1 MINLIYLI
9 ISDIKISLRKKNE
22 SIISILFFIFSI
34 LILPLIFQGDQNF
47 LKNFLIGIIWFLTLL
62 TIIFSVEK
70 LFEDDYKDGVLDQI
84 YLSGTPLETIFLSKS
99 LSTWIL
105 TCLPIIILSPL
116 LLLLFNLQTEKLI
129 NVFMSLLIGTPI
141 LCMIG
146 AVTSALVLGFNKG
159 SSVISLITLP
169 LYIPVLIFGIEASNS
184 ETIFNQIS
192 QEFKILI
199 GYLLIVVAVSPWI
212 GGLALR
218 LKYRQ

>member
-1 MINLIYLI
+1 MLDFFNLI

-34 LILPLIFQGDQNF
+34 LILPIIFQGDQIII
-47 LKNFLIGIIWFLTLL
+47 KKFLIGIIWFLTLL

-70 LFEDDYKDGVLDQI
+70 LFEQDYEDGILDQI
-84 YLSGTPLETIFLSKS
+84 YLSGIPLETIFLAKS
-99 LSTWIL
+99 LTIWII

-116 LLLLFNLQTEKLI
+116 LVLLFNLQADKLI
-129 NVFMSLLIGTPI
+129 NIFIALLIGTPI

-146 AVTSALVLGFNKG
+146 TVTSALVLGFNKG
-159 SSVISLITLP
+159 SSIISLITLP

-184 ETIFNQIS
+184 EIILNEIS

-199 GYLLIVVAVSPWI
+199 GYLLIVIAVSPWI

-218 LKYRQ
+218 LKYR

>member
-1 MINLIYLI
+1 MTGVGH
-9 ISDIKISLRKKNE
+9 KK
-22 SIISILFFIFSI
+22 SKLATFPI
-34 LILPLIFQGDQNF
+34 ILPLIFQGDQNI
-47 LKNFLIGIIWFLTLL
+47 LKEFLIGIIWFLTLL

-70 LFEDDYKDGVLDQI
+70 LFENDYEDGVLDQI
-84 YLSGTPLETIFLSKS
+84 YISGIPLETIFLSKS
-99 LSTWIL
+99 LSIWII

-116 LLLLFNLQTEKLI
+116 LLLLFNLQTEKLV

-141 LCMIG
+141 LCLIG

-159 SSVISLITLP
+159 SSIISLITLP

-184 ETIFNQIS
+184 EIIFNQIS

-199 GYLLIVVAVSPWI
+199 GYLLIVIAVSPWI

-218 LKYRQ
+218 LKYR

>member
-1 MINLIYLI
+1 MLDFFNLI

-22 SIISILFFIFSI
+22 SIISILFFIFSV
-34 LILPLIFQGDQNF
+34 LILPIIFQGDQNI
-47 LKNFLIGIIWFLTLL
+47 LKKFLIGIIWFLTLL

-70 LFEDDYKDGVLDQI
+70 LFENDYENGVLDQI
-84 YLSGTPLETIFLSKS
+84 YISGIPLETIFLSKS
-99 LSTWIL
+99 LSIWII

-116 LLLLFNLQTEKLI
+116 LLLLFNLETDKLI
-129 NVFMSLLIGTPI
+129 NIFVSLLIGTPI
-141 LCMIG
+141 LCLIG

-184 ETIFNQIS
+184 GIIFNGIG

-199 GYLLIVVAVSPWI
+199 GYLLIVIAVSPWI
-212 GGLALR
+212 GGLALK
-218 LKYRQ
+218 LKYR

>member
-1 MINLIYLI
+1 MLNFFNLII
-9 ISDIKISLRKKNE
+9 TDIKISLRKKNE
-22 SIISILFFIFSI
+22 SIISVLFFLFSI
-34 LILPLIFQGDQNF
+34 LILPLVFQGDQEILKRF
-47 LKNFLIGIIWFLTLL
+47 LVGIIWFLTLL

-70 LFEDDYKDGVLDQI
+70 LFENDYEDGMLDQI
-84 YLSGTPLETIFLSKS
+84 YISGIPLETIFLSKS
-99 LSTWIL
+99 LSIWII

-116 LLLLFNLQTEKLI
+116 LLLLFNIQTEKLANI
-129 NVFMSLLIGTPI
+129 FMSLLIGTPI

-159 SSVISLITLP
+159 SSIISLITLP

-184 ETIFNQIS
+184 EIIFNQIG

-218 LKYRQ
+218 LKYR

>member
-1 MINLIYLI
+1 MLDFFNLI

-34 LILPLIFQGDQNF
+34 LILPIIFQGDQIII
-47 LKNFLIGIIWFLTLL
+47 KKFLIGIIWFLTLL

-70 LFEDDYKDGVLDQI
+70 LFEQDYEDGILDQI
-84 YLSGTPLETIFLSKS
+84 YLSGIPLETIFLAKS
-99 LSTWIL
+99 LTIWII

-116 LLLLFNLQTEKLI
+116 LVLLFNLQADKLI
-129 NVFMSLLIGTPI
+129 NIFIALLIGTPI

-146 AVTSALVLGFNKG
+146 TVTSALVLGFNKG
-159 SSVISLITLP
+159 SSIISLITLP
-169 LYIPVLIFGIEASNS
+169 LYIPFLIFGIEASNS
-184 ETIFNQIS
+184 EIILNEIS

-199 GYLLIVVAVSPWI
+199 GYLLIVIAVSPWI

-218 LKYRQ
+218 LKYR

>member
-1 MINLIYLI
+1 MSNFFNLII
-9 ISDIKISLRKKNE
+9 TDIKISLRKKNE
-22 SIISILFFIFSI
+22 SIISILFFLFSI
-34 LILPLIFQGDQNF
+34 LILPLIFQGDQDI
-47 LKNFLIGIIWFLTLL
+47 LKKFLIGIIWFLTLL

-70 LFEDDYKDGVLDQI
+70 LFENDYEDGVLDQI
-84 YLSGTPLETIFLSKS
+84 YISGIPLETIFFSKS
-99 LSTWIL
+99 LSIWII

-116 LLLLFNLQTEKLI
+116 LLLLFNVQTEKLANI
-129 NVFMSLLIGTPI
+129 FMSLLIGTPI

-159 SSVISLITLP
+159 SSIISLITLP

-184 ETIFNQIS
+184 EIIFNQIG

-218 LKYRQ
+218 LKYR

>member
-1 MINLIYLI
+1 MLDFFNLI

-34 LILPLIFQGDQNF
+34 LILPIIFQGDQIII
-47 LKNFLIGIIWFLTLL
+47 KKFLIGIIWFLTLL

-70 LFEDDYKDGVLDQI
+70 LFEQDYEDGILDQI
-84 YLSGTPLETIFLSKS
+84 YLSGIPLETIFLAKS
-99 LSTWIL
+99 LTIWII

-116 LLLLFNLQTEKLI
+116 LVLLFNLQADKLI
-129 NVFMSLLIGTPI
+129 NIFIALLIGTPI

-146 AVTSALVLGFNKG
+146 TVTSALVLGFNKG
-159 SSVISLITLP
+159 SSIISLITLP

-184 ETIFNQIS
+184 EIILNEIS

-199 GYLLIVVAVSPWI
+199 GYLLFVIAVSPWI

-218 LKYRQ
+218 LKYR

>member
-1 MINLIYLI
+1 MLNFFNLII
-9 ISDIKISLRKKNE
+9 TDIKISLRKKNE

-34 LILPLIFQGDQNF
+34 LILPLIFQGDKDI
-47 LKNFLIGIIWFLTLL
+47 LKRFLIGIIWFLTLL

-70 LFEDDYKDGVLDQI
+70 LFENDYEDGILDQI
-84 YLSGTPLETIFLSKS
+84 YISGIPLETIFLSKS
-99 LSTWIL
+99 LSVWII
-105 TCLPIIILSPL
+105 TCLPIIILTPL
-116 LLLLFNLQTEKLI
+116 LILLFDLQAEKII
-129 NVFMSLLIGTPI
+129 NIVISLLIGTPI

-159 SSVISLITLP
+159 SSIISLITLP

-184 ETIFNQIS
+184 EIIFNQIS

-199 GYLLIVVAVSPWI
+199 GYLLIVVAISPWI

-218 LKYRQ
+218 LKYR

>member
-1 MINLIYLI
+1 MLDFFNLI
-9 ISDIKISLRKKNE
+9 ISDIKFSLIKKNE
-22 SIISILFFIFSI
+22 SIISILFFIFSV
-34 LILPLIFQGDQNF
+34 LILPIIFQGDQNI
-47 LKNFLIGIIWFLTLL
+47 LKKFLIGIIWFLTLL

-70 LFEDDYKDGVLDQI
+70 LFENDYEDGMLDQI
-84 YLSGTPLETIFLSKS
+84 YISGIPMETIFLSKS
-99 LSTWIL
+99 LSIWII

-116 LLLLFNLQTEKLI
+116 LLLLFNLEVDKLI
-129 NVFMSLLIGTPI
+129 NIFASLLIGTPI

-184 ETIFNQIS
+184 EIILNGIG

-199 GYLLIVVAVSPWI
+199 GYLLIVIAISPWI
-212 GGLALR
+212 GGLALK
-218 LKYRQ
+218 LKYR